1 MGTMNIDHSLHFNT
15 SRVGEQLL
23 VALARANS
31 NGRFVPFAGRFVA
44 ALVLMLSFITDAPAL
59 IVGNVPNNVPNTTVN
74 PAQYYADEDADP
86 GWDNVVALGGN
97 YVYLGD
103 GWVLSARHVGYN
115 ATNGVRLQTYLPDGT
130 PGEIKSFYRIP
141 GTYYHDYGYGS
152 TNVNTRQYAVSNPTT
167 MQSETGQTISLAAS
181 NGTYFTDLQLFRISE
196 DPGLPSLTIASQP
209 LPSNFTRAT
218 APEVVIIGRG
228 QGRVAAETHWNVT
241 GTSPNLVW
249 TETTGAGTQ
258 QGYKRDGVTAKR
270 FGTNRLTDI
279 RPNFSGDPSDPGATN
294 YTQSPNKLYEA
305 SDVVSDT
312 TGVFAL
318 TTSDG
323 VTRDIISMFT
333 IFDKQTA
340 TGATALET
348 QAAAGN
354 SGSSVF
360 YNRGGQWE
368 LVGIVHAISTYED
381 QPASTGV
388 YGNATIISDLSYYN
402 QNYLNSIRYIIDG
415 HSNYSHMGDINLN
428 GVLSGNGTGSWATD
442 DVAAFVAGWGYDNGL
457 GVGTITSWRNGDLN
471 RDGKT
476 DVLDFLQLRSA
487 LNGEISAAV
496 VAALF
501 GEGGDVLSPSGS
513 VPEPSTGLLAL
524 LAAAFLALSAR
535 RRSRATSG

>member
-1 MGTMNIDHSLHFNT
+1 MGTMSTGHSLHLKT

-23 VALARANS
+23 FASARANS
-31 NGRFVPFAGRFVA
+31 NGRFVPFAGCFVA
-44 ALVLMLSFITDAPAL
+44 ALILVLSFITNVQAL
-59 IVGNVPNNVPNTTVN
+59 IVGNVPNTVPNTKMN
-74 PAQYYADEDADP
+74 PVDYPGWMSGDP
-86 GWDNVVALGGN
+86 GWDNVAVFGRNG
-97 YVYLGD
+97 VYLGD
-103 GWVLSARHVGYN
+103 GWVLSARHAGYD
-115 ATNGVRLQTYLPDGT
+115 ATNGVGLQTYLPDGT

-141 GTYYHDYGYGS
+141 GSYYFDYGFGS

-209 LPSNFTRAT
+209 LPSNFTRSN
-218 APEVVIIGRG
+218 APEVVFIGRG

-249 TETTGAGTQ
+249 TETTGTGTH
-258 QGYKRDGVTAKR
+258 QGYKRDGVVAKR

-318 TTSDG
+318 TTADG

-333 IFDKQTA
+333 IFDKQTGI
-340 TGATALET
+340 GATPLET
-348 QAAAGN
+348 QAQSGN

-360 YNRGGQWE
+360 YNRSGQWE
-368 LVGIVHAISTYED
+368 LAGIVHAISTYED
-381 QPASTGV
+381 QPGSTGV

-402 QNYLNSIRYIIDG
+402 QNYLNSIRYIIDA
-415 HSNYSHMGDINLN
+415 HPNYSHMGDINLN
-428 GVLSGNGTGSWATD
+428 GVLSGNGSGSWATD

-487 LNGEISAAV
+487 LNGEISASV

-501 GEGGDVLSPSGS
+501 GEGGDVPSLSGS

-524 LAAAFLALSAR
+524 LAAAFLALGAR
-535 RRSRATSG
+535 RRLRATSG